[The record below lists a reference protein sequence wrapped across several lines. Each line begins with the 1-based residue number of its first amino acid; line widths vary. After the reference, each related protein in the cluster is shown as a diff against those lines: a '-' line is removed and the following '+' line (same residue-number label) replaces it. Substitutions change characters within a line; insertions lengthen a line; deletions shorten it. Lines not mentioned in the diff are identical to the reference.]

1 MIPAGLGR
9 RAAAL
14 HALPGPGREAAS
26 PSPLPRA
33 RFPAETVH
41 VMDPSPSLP
50 AEAPPHRTRSQAA
63 ARLAL
68 ALALSALGLW
78 ILHAFLPAL
87 VWAVILAIALGPLYA
102 RAERRWPPGRHNI
115 LLPALATLLVALVL
129 LAPLVVLGVQAARE
143 AHDVLDFVRSA
154 ERTGI
159 PVPEFLQHLPFGAAQ
174 ATRWWSETLSH
185 PEAGSEI
192 LHRLDN
198 SAVIGLSRNLGRE
211 VLRRTV
217 LFGFTLVA
225 LFFLF
230 REGRALA
237 AQVLT
242 ACDRLFGPRGER
254 VARQM
259 VASVH
264 GTVDGLVLVGLG
276 EGVLLGIVYV
286 LAGVPHPVLL
296 GALTAVAAMIP
307 FGAPLVFGLAALLV
321 AANGAVVPA
330 VVVVAAGLVVTFVA
344 DHAVR
349 PALIGGTTQ
358 LPFLWVLLG
367 ILGGVETFGLLGL
380 FLGPAVMA
388 ALVLLWREFTQGEP
402 PRPAAEAGR

>member
-1 MIPAGLGR
+1 
-9 RAAAL
+9 
-14 HALPGPGREAAS
+14 
-26 PSPLPRA
+26 
-33 RFPAETVH
+33 
-41 VMDPSPSLP
+41 MDPSPSLP

-174 ATRWWSETLSH
+174 ATRWWRDTLSH

-198 SAVIGLSRNLGRE
+198 SAVIGLSRNFGRE
-211 VLRRTV
+211 VLRRAV

-230 REGRALA
+230 REGRTLA

-242 ACDRLFGPRGER
+242 ACNRLFGPRGER

-307 FGAPLVFGLAALLV
+307 FGAPLVFGVAALLV